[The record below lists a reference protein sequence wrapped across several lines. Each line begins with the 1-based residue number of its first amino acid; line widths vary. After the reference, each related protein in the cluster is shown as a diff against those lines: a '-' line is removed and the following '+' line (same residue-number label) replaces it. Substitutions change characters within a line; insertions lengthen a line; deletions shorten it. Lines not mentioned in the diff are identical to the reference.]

1 MNKPLLIEKLDK
13 LLWLGLISFAATM
26 IFSIAIVQMIVGV
39 LAILWLFRI
48 IITPGYKFIRTPI
61 DYPFVAFIA
70 ARVLSVIFSIDYSV
84 SLPTLYK
91 EIPFYIIYFIVTQS
105 IKWDEKKVS
114 KLVIVLIIS
123 ACVASIIGVS
133 KVLMGIELRAN
144 STTSGYSTLGMFLT
158 VILSLSLALSKNK
171 LIFKQRWLWWGSLF
185 VMGMG
190 LLLTFNRTHW
200 GVAAIIFL
208 IIGLYRER
216 IALMVSLI
224 CGVIAIIAIPSIAE
238 RFNQLVHFLQYTS
251 GRDVIWQ
258 GAFQLIFEKPL
269 TGFGPRTF
277 EMIFPL
283 FNQLED
289 KLIGSWHCDYLQVYM
304 ESGLPGIISYLWLI
318 GVIYYVGLKI
328 LKNKF
333 GEVLQKD
340 LSLGIILGMSAFFLT
355 GIVGGFIIDPI
366 TSLLFRF
373 LLGLL
378 AIIVIN
384 QMPRSNQS

>member
-13 LLWLGLISFAATM
+13 LLWWGLISFAATL

-39 LAILWLFRI
+39 IAILWLLRI

-61 DYPFVAFIA
+61 DYPFAAFIA
-70 ARVLSVIFSIDYSV
+70 ARVLSVMFSINYSV

-105 IKWDEKKVS
+105 IKWDNKKIS

-158 VILSLSLALSKNK
+158 VILSLSLALGKNK
-171 LIFKQRWLWWGSLF
+171 LIFKQRWLWWSSLF
-185 VMGMG
+185 VMSTG

-216 IALMVSLI
+216 IALAVSLI
-224 CGVIAIIAIPSIAE
+224 CGAIAIIAIPTIAE

-258 GAFQLIFEKPL
+258 GAFQIISEKPL

-277 EMIFPL
+277 EIIFPL

-289 KLIGSWHCDYLQVYM
+289 KLIASWHCDYLQVYM

-318 GVIYYVGLKI
+318 GVIYYTGLKI

-333 GEVLQKD
+333 GEVFQKD

-378 AIIVIN
+378 AIMVIN
-384 QMPRSNQS
+384 QMPRSNPS